1 MKTILTSALLM
12 TLFACQT
19 AVEPQ
24 DIASTQA
31 SKNNNNMTFS
41 PKLQQYADSLTLE
54 FDQISEERK
63 LALAQLANFV
73 QKELS
78 DSSLPVKL
86 TFICT
91 HNSRRSHMGQIWA
104 ATAAAYYQINGI
116 ESYSG
121 GTEATAFNPRAV
133 AAMQRAG
140 FGIENPGGDN
150 PRYVVHLSDGDA
162 GLTCFSKVYNDT
174 ANPQKNFA
182 AVMTCSQA
190 DADCPFIPGAKFRLS
205 LPYNDPKE
213 ADNTPQEAERY
224 DERCRQ
230 IGRELMYAFSLI
242 KKA

>member
-1 MKTILTSALLM
+1 MA
-12 TLFACQT
+12 LFACQM

-24 DIASTQA
+24 HTASSQA
-31 SKNNNNMTFS
+31 TKNEKIMTFS
-41 PKLQQYADSLTLE
+41 PKLQQYADSLTRE
-54 FDQISEERK
+54 FDLISEERK
-63 LALAQLANFV
+63 LVLAQLADFV
-73 QKELS
+73 RNELS
-78 DSSLPVKL
+78 NSSLPVQL

-104 ATAAAYYQINGI
+104 AAAAAFYQIEGI
-116 ESYSG
+116 ETYSG

-133 AAMQRAG
+133 RAMERAG
-140 FGIENPGGDN
+140 FTIENPGGDN
-150 PRYVVHLSDGDA
+150 PHYVVHMNEGDA
-162 GLTCFSKVYNDT
+162 GLICYSKVYNDT

-182 AVMTCSQA
+182 AIMTCSQA

-213 ADNTPQEAERY
+213 ADNTPQETERY